1 MASLRGEAACTDRS
15 VGWGW
20 LRLSTSPRGETLFG
34 SSQCPKS
41 SNIRSE
47 GCLAWLVP
55 GVVPCT
61 NATCRDLI
69 QMRPSGSAGWPQAAS
84 AAGALWGCGPC
95 CVRCPRPRAT
105 AQPIAALRGHGRHFC
120 PTSAQA
126 GRSTWGKSTRG
137 AASVCREKGSEFCPG
152 KHDKPAEPGFNVTRQ
167 T

>member
-41 SNIRSE
+41 SNTRSE
-47 GCLAWLVP
+47 GCLAWPVP

-69 QMRPSGSAGWPQAAS
+69 QMRPSGSAGWPRAAS
-84 AAGALWGCGPC
+84 AAGAPWGCSPHECAALGLVARRSRSLPC
-95 CVRCPRPRAT
+95 EAT
-105 AQPIAALRGHGRHFC
+105 AVTSVPLQPRQGTA
-120 PTSAQA
+120 
-126 GRSTWGKSTRG
+126 RG
-137 AASVCREKGSEFCPG
+137 ARALVGQRLSVARRAPSFAQGNTMNLQSLG
-152 KHDKPAEPGFNVTRQ
+152 LT
-167 T
+167 